1 MAIGFK
7 RCGGERMVMEMN
19 DLDYAGVTQNYSSYA
34 AQSTTGGSAACSVK
48 KKETEKTQEMP
59 EGGRPKSSAEYAK
72 ELAKLVPSAEFKV
85 GNTFSSA
92 KRGITLT
99 VNPQLIEKMQN
110 DPEKEKEMKE
120 LIKGVE
126 VAVNMVESVNKGTGW
141 TVVYKHC
148 YIDENGK
155 FWSVAYL
162 RNDFMLDM
170 SDKLRE
176 ERRKNAEKLI
186 EKTREKATEKKE
198 ELQEELEDRQAQKAE
213 KDKVTNKAEQL
224 IEDKLAHSKDGLVY
238 LNDEEM
244 KAILEA
250 IKEDEKEQIVAKGQM
265 AIGANLD
272 VRI

>member
-1 MAIGFK
+1 
-7 RCGGERMVMEMN
+7 MVMEMN
-19 DLDYAGVTQNYSSYA
+19 GIDYVGGTQSYSGYA
-34 AQSTTGGSAACSVK
+34 AQSTTGGSAANSVK
-48 KKETEKTQEMP
+48 KRETEQTQEMP
-59 EGGRPKSSAEYAK
+59 GRYRSSAEYAK

-110 DPEKEKEMKE
+110 DPEKEKDMKD

-126 VAVNMVESVNKGTGW
+126 SALNMVESVNKGSGW

-162 RNDFMLDM
+162 RNDFMLNM

-186 EKTREKATEKKE
+186 EKTREKAADKKE
-198 ELQEELEDRQAQKAE
+198 ELQEELEDRQAEKAE
-213 KDKVTNKAEQL
+213 EEKTSNKAEQL
-224 IEDKLAHSKDGLVY
+224 IEDKFAHAKDGLVY

-250 IKEDEKEQIVAKGQM
+250 MKEDEKEQIAAKGQM
-265 AIGANLD
+265 AVGANLD